1 MRKVLLVGLYKEN
14 ESMND
19 FYKFIDSIQSF
30 AIPIIEGEETLLSPS
45 STSEFSGSVPSSTP
59 PLLQIEN
66 SKFIYIETPSSLTP
80 EFSVSAS
87 SETPLRLQ
95 TPSSSSD
102 ISASETPPRLQKNK
116 YDRFDKKLI
125 ENIESNELNNYF
137 FYCYDIDERFTNTKY
152 YNIETK
158 NYEWRNKQII
168 NETLTIKYDDIVDDL
183 YYKRYIYES

>member
-1 MRKVLLVGLYKEN
+1 MRKILLVGLYKEN
-14 ESMND
+14 ESMDD

-30 AIPIIEGEETLLSPS
+30 AIPILEGEETPS

-66 SKFIYIETPSSLTP
+66 SKFIYIETPSS
-80 EFSVSAS
+80 SAS
-87 SETPLRLQ
+87 Q
-95 TPSSSSD
+95 
-102 ISASETPPRLQKNK
+102 TPPRLQKNK
-116 YDRFDKKLI
+116 YDRFDKQLI

-158 NYEWRNKQII
+158 KYEWRNKQII

-183 YYKRYIYES
+183 YYKRYIYECENTA